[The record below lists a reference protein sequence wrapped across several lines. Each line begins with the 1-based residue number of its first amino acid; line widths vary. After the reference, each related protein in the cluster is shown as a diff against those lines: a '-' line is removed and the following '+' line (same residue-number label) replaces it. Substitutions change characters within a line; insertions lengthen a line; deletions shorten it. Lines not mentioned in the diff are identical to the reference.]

1 MKSHRV
7 WLLGNDIDTDV
18 LAPGA
23 FMKGSIEELSKH
35 CLEAIEPGFAEKVKT
50 GDVIV
55 AGQNFGA
62 GSSREQ
68 AALVLKL
75 LGIEAIIAQSF
86 GGIFFRNAF
95 NIALPL
101 FTVKSIQGISAGDQL
116 TINIETIQPDFESK
130 HRSKSYRGN
139 FACSPRFHRAFRR
152 SDSTSAKSSGP
163 TTKTS
168 PPMRQGQL
176 FRELHRQ

>member
-7 WLLGNDIDTDV
+7 WLLGDDIDTDA

-35 CLEAIEPGFAEKVKT
+35 CLETVEPGFAGNVKT

-75 LGIEAIIAQSF
+75 LGIEAIIARSF

-116 TINIETIQPDFESK
+116 TIDIETSQILNQNTGQEVIAETLPAHLVSIVRSGGLIPHLQNRLARQQK
-130 HRSKSYRGN
+130 HH
-139 FACSPRFHRAFRR
+139 P
-152 SDSTSAKSSGP
+152 
-163 TTKTS
+163 
-168 PPMRQGQL
+168 Q
-176 FRELHRQ
+176 

>member
-1 MKSHRV
+1 MNSHRV

-35 CLEAIEPGFAEKVKT
+35 CLEAVEPGFAENVKT
-50 GDVIV
+50 GDIIV

-75 LGIEAIIAQSF
+75 LGIEAIIARSF

-101 FTVKSIQGISAGDQL
+101 FTVKSIRGISAGDQL
-116 TINIETIQPDFESK
+116 TIDIETSQILNQNTGQEVIAETLPVHLVSIVRSGGLIPHLQNRLARQQK
-130 HRSKSYRGN
+130 HH
-139 FACSPRFHRAFRR
+139 P
-152 SDSTSAKSSGP
+152 
-163 TTKTS
+163 
-168 PPMRQGQL
+168 Q
-176 FRELHRQ
+176 

>member
-1 MKSHRV
+1 MKSHRI
-7 WLLGNDIDTDV
+7 WLLGDDIDTDV

-35 CLEAIEPGFAEKVKT
+35 CLEAVEPGFAENVKT

-68 AALVLKL
+68 AVLVLKL
-75 LGIEAIIAQSF
+75 LGIEAIIARSF
-86 GGIFFRNAF
+86 GGIFFRNSF

-116 TINIETIQPDFESK
+116 TIDIETSQILNQNTGQEVIAETLPVHLVSIVRSGGLFPHLQNRLARQQK
-130 HRSKSYRGN
+130 HH
-139 FACSPRFHRAFRR
+139 P
-152 SDSTSAKSSGP
+152 
-163 TTKTS
+163 
-168 PPMRQGQL
+168 Q
-176 FRELHRQ
+176 

>member
-7 WLLGNDIDTDV
+7 WLLGDDIDTDA

-35 CLEAIEPGFAEKVKT
+35 CLETVEPGFAGNVKT

-75 LGIEAIIAQSF
+75 LGIEAIIARSF

-101 FTVKSIQGISAGDQL
+101 FTVKSSRGISAGDQL
-116 TINIETIQPDFESK
+116 TIDIETSQILNQNTGQEVVAETLPAHLVSIVRSGGLIPHLQNRLARQQK
-130 HRSKSYRGN
+130 HH
-139 FACSPRFHRAFRR
+139 P
-152 SDSTSAKSSGP
+152 
-163 TTKTS
+163 
-168 PPMRQGQL
+168 Q
-176 FRELHRQ
+176 

>member
-1 MKSHRV
+1 MKSHRI
-7 WLLGNDIDTDV
+7 WLLGDDIDTDA

-35 CLEAIEPGFAEKVKT
+35 CLETVEPGFAGNVKT

-55 AGQNFGA
+55 AGQNFGT

-75 LGIEAIIAQSF
+75 LGIEAIIARSF

-116 TINIETIQPDFESK
+116 TIDIETSQILNQNTGQEVIAETLPVHLVSIVRSGGLIPHLQNRLARQQK
-130 HRSKSYRGN
+130 HH
-139 FACSPRFHRAFRR
+139 P
-152 SDSTSAKSSGP
+152 
-163 TTKTS
+163 
-168 PPMRQGQL
+168 Q
-176 FRELHRQ
+176 

>member
-7 WLLGNDIDTDV
+7 WLLGDDIDTDV

-35 CLEAIEPGFAEKVKT
+35 CLEAVEPGFAENVKT

-75 LGIEAIIAQSF
+75 LGIEAIIARSF

-116 TINIETIQPDFESK
+116 TIDIETSQILNQNTGQEVIAETLPAHLVSIVRSGGLIPHLQNRLTRQQK
-130 HRSKSYRGN
+130 HH
-139 FACSPRFHRAFRR
+139 P
-152 SDSTSAKSSGP
+152 
-163 TTKTS
+163 
-168 PPMRQGQL
+168 Q
-176 FRELHRQ
+176 

>member
-1 MKSHRV
+1 MKSHRI
-7 WLLGNDIDTDV
+7 WLLGDDIDTDV

-35 CLEAIEPGFAEKVKT
+35 CLEAVEPGFAENVKT

-75 LGIEAIIAQSF
+75 LGIEAIIARSF

-116 TINIETIQPDFESK
+116 TIDIETSQILNQNTGQEVIAETLPAHRVSIVRSGGLIPHLQNRLARQQK
-130 HRSKSYRGN
+130 H
-139 FACSPRFHRAFRR
+139 HL
-152 SDSTSAKSSGP
+152 
-163 TTKTS
+163 
-168 PPMRQGQL
+168 Q
-176 FRELHRQ
+176 

>member
-7 WLLGNDIDTDV
+7 WLLGDDIDTDV

-35 CLEAIEPGFAEKVKT
+35 CLEAVEPDFAENVKT

-116 TINIETIQPDFESK
+116 VIDIETSQILNQNTDQEIVAETLPVHLVSIVRSGGLIPHLQNHLARQQK
-130 HRSKSYRGN
+130 HH
-139 FACSPRFHRAFRR
+139 P
-152 SDSTSAKSSGP
+152 
-163 TTKTS
+163 
-168 PPMRQGQL
+168 Q
-176 FRELHRQ
+176 

>member
-1 MKSHRV
+1 MKSHRI
-7 WLLGNDIDTDV
+7 WLLGDDIDTDV

-35 CLEAIEPGFAEKVKT
+35 CLEAVEPGFAENVKT

-75 LGIEAIIAQSF
+75 LGIEAIIARSF

-116 TINIETIQPDFESK
+116 VIDIETSQILNQNTDQEIIAETLPVHLVSIVRSGGLIPHLQNRLARQQK
-130 HRSKSYRGN
+130 HH
-139 FACSPRFHRAFRR
+139 P
-152 SDSTSAKSSGP
+152 
-163 TTKTS
+163 
-168 PPMRQGQL
+168 Q
-176 FRELHRQ
+176 

>member
-1 MKSHRV
+1 MKSHRI
-7 WLLGNDIDTDV
+7 WLLGDDIDTDV

-23 FMKGSIEELSKH
+23 FMKGPIEELSKH
-35 CLEAIEPGFAEKVKT
+35 CLEAVEPGFAENVKT

-75 LGIEAIIAQSF
+75 LGIEAIIARSF

-116 TINIETIQPDFESK
+116 TIDIETSQILNQNTGQKVIAETLPVHLVSIV
-130 HRSKSYRGN
+130 RSGGLIPHLQNRL
-139 FACSPRFHRAFRR
+139 A
-152 SDSTSAKSSGP
+152 
-163 TTKTS
+163 
-168 PPMRQGQL
+168 RQQKQHL
-176 FRELHRQ
+176 S

>member
-7 WLLGNDIDTDV
+7 WLLGDDIDTDA

-35 CLEAIEPGFAEKVKT
+35 CLETVEPGFAGNVKT

-75 LGIEAIIAQSF
+75 LGIEAIIAPSF

-101 FTVKSIQGISAGDQL
+101 FTVKSIRGISAGDQL
-116 TINIETIQPDFESK
+116 TIDIETSQILNQNTGQEVIAETLPVHLVSIVRSGGLIPHLQNRLARQQK
-130 HRSKSYRGN
+130 HH
-139 FACSPRFHRAFRR
+139 P
-152 SDSTSAKSSGP
+152 
-163 TTKTS
+163 
-168 PPMRQGQL
+168 Q
-176 FRELHRQ
+176 

>member
-1 MKSHRV
+1 MKSHRI
-7 WLLGNDIDTDV
+7 WLLGDDIDTDV

-35 CLEAIEPGFAEKVKT
+35 CLEAVEPGFAENVKT

-75 LGIEAIIAQSF
+75 LGIEAIIARSF

-116 TINIETIQPDFESK
+116 TIDIETSQILNQNTGQEVIAETLPAHLVSIVRSGGLIPHLQNRLTRQQK
-130 HRSKSYRGN
+130 HH
-139 FACSPRFHRAFRR
+139 P
-152 SDSTSAKSSGP
+152 
-163 TTKTS
+163 
-168 PPMRQGQL
+168 Q
-176 FRELHRQ
+176 

>member
-7 WLLGNDIDTDV
+7 WLLGDDIDTDV

-35 CLEAIEPGFAEKVKT
+35 CLEAVEPGFAENVKT

-75 LGIEAIIAQSF
+75 LGIEAIIARSF

-116 TINIETIQPDFESK
+116 VIDIETSQILNQNTGQEVIAETLPVHLVSIVRSGGLIPHLQNRLARQQK
-130 HRSKSYRGN
+130 HH
-139 FACSPRFHRAFRR
+139 P
-152 SDSTSAKSSGP
+152 
-163 TTKTS
+163 
-168 PPMRQGQL
+168 Q
-176 FRELHRQ
+176 

>member
-1 MKSHRV
+1 MKSHRI
-7 WLLGNDIDTDV
+7 WLLGDDIDTDV

-35 CLEAIEPGFAEKVKT
+35 CLEAVEPGFAENVKT

-75 LGIEAIIAQSF
+75 LGIEAIIARSF

-116 TINIETIQPDFESK
+116 VIDIETSQILNQNTGQEVIAETLLVHLVSIVRSGGLIPHLQNRLARQQK
-130 HRSKSYRGN
+130 H
-139 FACSPRFHRAFRR
+139 HL
-152 SDSTSAKSSGP
+152 
-163 TTKTS
+163 
-168 PPMRQGQL
+168 Q
-176 FRELHRQ
+176 

>member
-1 MKSHRV
+1 MKSHRI
-7 WLLGNDIDTDV
+7 WLLGDDIDTDV

-35 CLEAIEPGFAEKVKT
+35 CLEAVEPGFAENVKT

-75 LGIEAIIAQSF
+75 LGIEAIIARSF

-116 TINIETIQPDFESK
+116 TIDIETSQILNQNTGQKVIAETLPVHLVSIVRSGGLIPHLQNRLAQQQK
-130 HRSKSYRGN
+130 HH
-139 FACSPRFHRAFRR
+139 P
-152 SDSTSAKSSGP
+152 
-163 TTKTS
+163 
-168 PPMRQGQL
+168 Q
-176 FRELHRQ
+176 

>member
-7 WLLGNDIDTDV
+7 WLLGDDIDTDV

-35 CLEAIEPGFAEKVKT
+35 CLETVEPGFAENVKT

-68 AALVLKL
+68 AALILKL
-75 LGIEAIIAQSF
+75 LGIEAIIARSF

-101 FTVKSIQGISAGDQL
+101 FTVKSIQAISAGDQL
-116 TINIETIQPDFESK
+116 TIDIETSQILNQNTGQEVIAETLPAHLVSIVRSGGLIPHLQNRLARQQK
-130 HRSKSYRGN
+130 HH
-139 FACSPRFHRAFRR
+139 P
-152 SDSTSAKSSGP
+152 
-163 TTKTS
+163 
-168 PPMRQGQL
+168 Q
-176 FRELHRQ
+176 

>member
-1 MKSHRV
+1 MISHRV
-7 WLLGNDIDTDV
+7 WFLGVDIDTDV

-35 CLEAIEPGFAEKVKT
+35 CLEAVESGFAENVKT

-75 LGIEAIIAQSF
+75 LGIEAIIARSF

-116 TINIETIQPDFESK
+116 VIDIETSQILNQNTGQEVIAETLPVHLVSIVRSGGLIPHLQNRLARQQK
-130 HRSKSYRGN
+130 HH
-139 FACSPRFHRAFRR
+139 P
-152 SDSTSAKSSGP
+152 
-163 TTKTS
+163 
-168 PPMRQGQL
+168 Q
-176 FRELHRQ
+176 

>member
-1 MKSHRV
+1 MKSHRI
-7 WLLGNDIDTDV
+7 WLLGDDIDTDV

-35 CLEAIEPGFAEKVKT
+35 CLEAVEPGFAENVKT

-75 LGIEAIIAQSF
+75 LGIEAIIARSF

-116 TINIETIQPDFESK
+116 DIDIGTSQILNQNTGQEVIAETLPAHLVSIVRSGGLIPHLQNRLARQQK
-130 HRSKSYRGN
+130 H
-139 FACSPRFHRAFRR
+139 HL
-152 SDSTSAKSSGP
+152 
-163 TTKTS
+163 
-168 PPMRQGQL
+168 Q
-176 FRELHRQ
+176 

>member
-7 WLLGNDIDTDV
+7 WLLGDDIDTDV

-35 CLEAIEPGFAEKVKT
+35 CLEAVEPGFAENVKT

-75 LGIEAIIAQSF
+75 LGIEAIIARSF

-116 TINIETIQPDFESK
+116 TIDIETSQILNQNTGQEVIAETLPVHLVSIVRSGGLIPHLQNRLARQQK
-130 HRSKSYRGN
+130 HH
-139 FACSPRFHRAFRR
+139 P
-152 SDSTSAKSSGP
+152 
-163 TTKTS
+163 
-168 PPMRQGQL
+168 Q
-176 FRELHRQ
+176 

>member
-7 WLLGNDIDTDV
+7 WLLGDDIDTDV

-35 CLEAIEPGFAEKVKT
+35 CLEAVEPDYAENVKT

-101 FTVKSIQGISAGDQL
+101 FTVKSIQGINLSL
-116 TINIETIQPDFESK
+116 IHI
-130 HRSKSYRGN
+130 
-139 FACSPRFHRAFRR
+139 
-152 SDSTSAKSSGP
+152 
-163 TTKTS
+163 
-168 PPMRQGQL
+168 
-176 FRELHRQ
+176 

>member
-7 WLLGNDIDTDV
+7 WLLGDDIDTDA

-23 FMKGSIEELSKH
+23 FMKGSIEELAKH
-35 CLEAIEPGFAEKVKT
+35 CLETVEPGFAGNVKT

-75 LGIEAIIAQSF
+75 LGIEAIIARSF

-116 TINIETIQPDFESK
+116 TIDIETSQILNQNTGQEVIAETLPAHLVSIVRSGGLIPHLQNRLARQQK
-130 HRSKSYRGN
+130 H
-139 FACSPRFHRAFRR
+139 HL
-152 SDSTSAKSSGP
+152 
-163 TTKTS
+163 
-168 PPMRQGQL
+168 Q
-176 FRELHRQ
+176 

>member
-1 MKSHRV
+1 MKFHRI
-7 WLLGNDIDTDV
+7 WLLGDDIDTDV

-35 CLEAIEPGFAEKVKT
+35 CLEAVEPGFAENVKT

-75 LGIEAIIAQSF
+75 LGIEAIIARSF

-116 TINIETIQPDFESK
+116 TIDIETSQILNQNTGQEVIAETLPAHLVSIVQSGGLIPHLQNRLARQQK
-130 HRSKSYRGN
+130 H
-139 FACSPRFHRAFRR
+139 HL
-152 SDSTSAKSSGP
+152 
-163 TTKTS
+163 
-168 PPMRQGQL
+168 Q
-176 FRELHRQ
+176 

>member
-1 MKSHRV
+1 MKSHRI
-7 WLLGNDIDTDV
+7 WLLGDDIDTDV

-35 CLEAIEPGFAEKVKT
+35 CLEAVEPGFAENVKT

-75 LGIEAIIAQSF
+75 LGIEAIIARSF

-116 TINIETIQPDFESK
+116 TIDIETSQILNQNTGQEIIAETLPVHLVSIVRSGGLIPHLQNRLAQQQK
-130 HRSKSYRGN
+130 HH
-139 FACSPRFHRAFRR
+139 P
-152 SDSTSAKSSGP
+152 
-163 TTKTS
+163 
-168 PPMRQGQL
+168 Q
-176 FRELHRQ
+176 

>member
-1 MKSHRV
+1 MKSHRI
-7 WLLGNDIDTDV
+7 WLLGDDIDTDV

-35 CLEAIEPGFAEKVKT
+35 CLEAVEPGFADNVKT

-75 LGIEAIIAQSF
+75 LGIEAIIARSF

-101 FTVKSIQGISAGDQL
+101 FTVKSIQGISAG
-116 TINIETIQPDFESK
+116 E
-130 HRSKSYRGN
+130 
-139 FACSPRFHRAFRR
+139 
-152 SDSTSAKSSGP
+152 
-163 TTKTS
+163 
-168 PPMRQGQL
+168 
-176 FRELHRQ
+176 

>member
-1 MKSHRV
+1 MKSHRI
-7 WLLGNDIDTDV
+7 WLLGDDIDTDV

-35 CLEAIEPGFAEKVKT
+35 CLETVEPGFAGNVKT

-75 LGIEAIIAQSF
+75 LGIEAIIARSF

-116 TINIETIQPDFESK
+116 TIDIETSQILNQNTGQEVIAETLPAHLVSIVRSGGLIPHLQNRLTRQQK
-130 HRSKSYRGN
+130 HH
-139 FACSPRFHRAFRR
+139 P
-152 SDSTSAKSSGP
+152 
-163 TTKTS
+163 
-168 PPMRQGQL
+168 Q
-176 FRELHRQ
+176 

>member
-1 MKSHRV
+1 MKSHRI
-7 WLLGNDIDTDV
+7 WLLGDDIDTDV

-23 FMKGSIEELSKH
+23 FMKGSMEELSKH
-35 CLEAIEPGFAEKVKT
+35 CLEAVEPGFAENVKT

-75 LGIEAIIAQSF
+75 LGIEAIIARSF

-116 TINIETIQPDFESK
+116 VIDIETSQILNQNTGQEVIAETLPVHLVSIVRSGGLIPHLQNRLARQQK
-130 HRSKSYRGN
+130 HH
-139 FACSPRFHRAFRR
+139 P
-152 SDSTSAKSSGP
+152 
-163 TTKTS
+163 
-168 PPMRQGQL
+168 Q
-176 FRELHRQ
+176 

>member
-7 WLLGNDIDTDV
+7 WLLGDDIDTDV

-35 CLEAIEPGFAEKVKT
+35 CLEAVEPDFAENVKT

-55 AGQNFGA
+55 GGQNFGA

-116 TINIETIQPDFESK
+116 VIETSQIFNQNTGQEIIAETLPVHLVSIVRSGGLIPHLQNRLAREQK
-130 HRSKSYRGN
+130 HH
-139 FACSPRFHRAFRR
+139 P
-152 SDSTSAKSSGP
+152 
-163 TTKTS
+163 
-168 PPMRQGQL
+168 Q
-176 FRELHRQ
+176 

>member
-7 WLLGNDIDTDV
+7 WLLGDDIDTDV

-35 CLEAIEPGFAEKVKT
+35 CLEAVEPDFAENVKT

-86 GGIFFRNAF
+86 GC
-95 NIALPL
+95 LLYTSP
-101 FTVKSIQGISAGDQL
+101 
-116 TINIETIQPDFESK
+116 
-130 HRSKSYRGN
+130 
-139 FACSPRFHRAFRR
+139 SPR
-152 SDSTSAKSSGP
+152 D
-163 TTKTS
+163 
-168 PPMRQGQL
+168 
-176 FRELHRQ
+176 

>member
-7 WLLGNDIDTDV
+7 WLLGDDIDTDA

-35 CLEAIEPGFAEKVKT
+35 CLETVEPGFAGNVKT

-75 LGIEAIIAQSF
+75 LGIEAIIARSF

-101 FTVKSIQGISAGDQL
+101 FTVKSIRGISAGDQL
-116 TINIETIQPDFESK
+116 TIDIETSQILNQNTGQEVIAETLPVHLVSIVRSGGLIPHLQNRLARQQK
-130 HRSKSYRGN
+130 HH
-139 FACSPRFHRAFRR
+139 P
-152 SDSTSAKSSGP
+152 
-163 TTKTS
+163 
-168 PPMRQGQL
+168 Q
-176 FRELHRQ
+176 

>member
-1 MKSHRV
+1 MKSHRI
-7 WLLGNDIDTDV
+7 WLLGDDIDTDV

-35 CLEAIEPGFAEKVKT
+35 CLEAVEPGFAENVKT

-75 LGIEAIIAQSF
+75 LGIEAIIARSF

-116 TINIETIQPDFESK
+116 TIDIETSQILNQNTGQEVIAETLPVHLVSIVRSGGLIPHLQNRLARQQK
-130 HRSKSYRGN
+130 HH
-139 FACSPRFHRAFRR
+139 P
-152 SDSTSAKSSGP
+152 
-163 TTKTS
+163 
-168 PPMRQGQL
+168 Q
-176 FRELHRQ
+176 

>member
-1 MKSHRV
+1 MKSHRI
-7 WLLGNDIDTDV
+7 WLLGDDIDTDV

-35 CLEAIEPGFAEKVKT
+35 CLEAVEPGFAENVKT

-75 LGIEAIIAQSF
+75 LGIEAIIARSF

-116 TINIETIQPDFESK
+116 TIDIETSQILNQNTGQEVIAETLPVHLVSIVRSGGLIPHLQNRLARQQK
-130 HRSKSYRGN
+130 H
-139 FACSPRFHRAFRR
+139 HL
-152 SDSTSAKSSGP
+152 
-163 TTKTS
+163 
-168 PPMRQGQL
+168 Q
-176 FRELHRQ
+176 

>member
-1 MKSHRV
+1 MKSHRI
-7 WLLGNDIDTDV
+7 WLLGDDIDTDV

-35 CLEAIEPGFAEKVKT
+35 CLEAVEPGFAENVKT

-75 LGIEAIIAQSF
+75 LGIEAIIARSF

-116 TINIETIQPDFESK
+116 TIDIETSQILNQNTGQKVIAETLPAHLVSIVRSGGLIPHLQNRLARQQK
-130 HRSKSYRGN
+130 H
-139 FACSPRFHRAFRR
+139 HL
-152 SDSTSAKSSGP
+152 
-163 TTKTS
+163 
-168 PPMRQGQL
+168 Q
-176 FRELHRQ
+176 